1 MEMMKHTKDFVSDHS
16 GNPDSDLTVIVVIS
30 VGGENGFEVLKEST
44 YRYGSWE
51 RKPLVFAEQSREFL
65 LMIHL
70 SSLFFCCPNFLSPNV
85 HWEMLHLDF

>member
-44 YRYGSWE
+44 YRYGSLE
-51 RKPLVFAEQSREFL
+51 RKPLVLQSNQGN
-65 LMIHL
+65 
-70 SSLFFCCPNFLSPNV
+70 SC
-85 HWEMLHLDF
+85 